1 MGAIIQYTCKQC
13 GFVADDLAI
22 GPSVFQ
28 SVHHEIVR
36 CTGCDKV
43 MTKPVDEENVVVEKY
58 RKCHICGGTDF
69 VIWNGICPKCGNKD
83 LDFEQTGW
91 WD

>member
-1 MGAIIQYTCKQC
+1 M
-13 GFVADDLAI
+13 
-22 GPSVFQ
+22 FQ
-28 SVHHEIVR
+28 DVNHKIVR
-36 CTGCDKV
+36 CTGCAKV
-43 MTKPVDEENVVVEKY
+43 MTMPVDADNVVLEKY

-69 VIWNGICPKCGNKD
+69 VFWNGICPKCGNKD